1 MQGEM
6 YIDLLTLAL
15 IKILISMKIL
25 VTSFFACLFRGEI
38 TYRIQ
43 RKGGLDNNTNKDKL
57 PIHV

>member
-1 MQGEM
+1 M

-15 IKILISMKIL
+15 IKIPISVKIL

-38 TYRIQ
+38 IYRIQ
-43 RKGGLDNNTNKDKL
+43 RKGGLDNNTSKDKL